1 MFVIIFLILI
11 KGNNKIF
18 YEIINR
24 KVKFMKSINFFNFI
38 KIKEIKIKELKKSR
52 GLTIIEVV
60 ISFSIALV
68 LLLAMLV
75 IVYWGSNISTI
86 NQKFIDISNILNLI
100 SYEIQNNTSKYFYID
115 SINNQLVLRNDA
127 IYTLEQTLKNYNY
140 KIGNSYD
147 YSINSINYSKYANS
161 NTLYEVKV
169 KISYTHK
176 GTIRTTET
184 SCIISTT
191 NLEIRAINNNL
202 PPNDINPA
210 DITVISP

>member
-127 IYTLEQTLKNYNY
+127 ISTLEQTLKNYNY

-176 GTIRTTET
+176 GTIRTMET

-191 NLEIRAINNNL
+191 NLQIRAINNNL

>member
-100 SYEIQNNTSKYFYID
+100 SYEIQNNTAKYFYID

-176 GTIRTTET
+176 GTIRKTET

>member
-127 IYTLEQTLKNYNY
+127 ISTLEQTLKNYNY